1 MKNFS
6 LLILFVFIAVAAMA
20 GETHYVF
27 YLHGQIVEGSKTD
40 PISESYGRYEYSR
53 IIETLQKKGY
63 IVISERRPAN
73 TEGRSYA
80 LKISEKIDSLK
91 KTGIS
96 SENITVIGASKGAVI
111 AMQVSD
117 LLKDKN
123 VRFVLMA
130 GCSDMA
136 MNIYHF
142 NLYGRILSIYEK
154 SDQIGRSCKDIKSA
168 SSGISKFKEI
178 ELTTG
183 KMHGFIYQPLDEWII
198 PACEWIEK

>member
-1 MKNFS
+1 MKKLG
-6 LLILFVFIAVAAMA
+6 LLVLSVFMYGVAMA
-20 GETHYVF
+20 GEAHYVF

-40 PISESYGRYEYSR
+40 PISESYGRYEYSS
-53 IIETLQKKGY
+53 IIETFQKKGY
-63 IVISERRPAN
+63 IVISERRAVN
-73 TEGRSYA
+73 TEVRSYA

-91 KTGIS
+91 KAGVL
-96 SENITVIGASKGAVI
+96 SENITVIGASKGAAI

-130 GCSDMA
+130 GCSEMTKD
-136 MNIYHF
+136 IYHF
-142 NLYGRILSIYEK
+142 NLYGRVLSIYEK
-154 SDQIGRSCKDIKSA
+154 SDQVGRSCKGMKSV

-178 ELTTG
+178 ELSTG
-183 KMHGFIYQPLDEWII
+183 KMHGFIYQPLEEWVQ

>member
-1 MKNFS
+1 MKKFS
-6 LLILFVFIAVAAMA
+6 LLVLSVFMYSAVMA
-20 GETHYVF
+20 GGVHYVF

-40 PISESYGRYEYSR
+40 PISESYGRYEYNS
-53 IIETLQKKGY
+53 IIETFQKKGY
-63 IVISERRPAN
+63 IVISERRAVN
-73 TEGRSYA
+73 TEVRSYA

-91 KTGIS
+91 KAGVL
-96 SENITVIGASKGAVI
+96 SENITVIGVSKGAAI

-130 GCSDMA
+130 GCSEMTKD
-136 MNIYHF
+136 IYHF

-154 SDQIGRSCKDIKSA
+154 SDQVGRSCKGIKSA

-183 KMHGFIYQPLDEWII
+183 KMHGFIYQPLEEWVQ